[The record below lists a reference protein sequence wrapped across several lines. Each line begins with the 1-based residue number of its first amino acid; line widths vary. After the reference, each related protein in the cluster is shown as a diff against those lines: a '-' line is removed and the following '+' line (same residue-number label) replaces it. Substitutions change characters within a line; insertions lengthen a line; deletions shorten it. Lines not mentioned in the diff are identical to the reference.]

1 MEAASA
7 RVELE
12 KARVAKQKGVKLA
25 SEIDPSD
32 YESQWRGRN
41 AAWRSEKSDV
51 EGGART
57 VQARE
62 QRWKELTRQQQDL
75 RGG

>member
-1 MEAASA
+1 
-7 RVELE
+7 
-12 KARVAKQKGVKLA
+12 VAKQQRVKLT
-25 SEIDPSD
+25 SDIDPSD
-32 YESQWRGRN
+32 YESQWKGRN
-41 AAWRSEKSDV
+41 ATWRSEESDV
-51 EGGART
+51 DGDAKT